1 MLDNRWRAEVEKTL
15 RPIGAGLRQLGFTAD
30 QITLLGLAASLFT
43 GIAIATGHFFYG
55 AVGMAICGITDV
67 LDGAVAKSAGT
78 ASPRG
83 AFFDSV
89 SDRVSDMLVLG
100 GAAWYYTGVGHS
112 PRLAVLAFAV
122 AGLSVLVSYERS
134 RAESLGFNGK
144 GGLMERA
151 ERMVVLGLGLTFGW
165 LTFALWVLFVLT
177 GVTVGQRFARVWAQA
192 SVPPGE
198 EAAAPEKRPA
208 AWWITA
214 GTAGAT
220 TLDWPAGGPPSALP
234 GERGRLTTWWL
245 STRPPRPELTDIT
258 DDAER
263 AGLRGVPERLAKW
276 RSAPRGVKPGSSP
289 DLRRLRGRNRP

>member
-1 MLDNRWRAEVEKTL
+1 MLDNRWRAEVEKTI
-15 RPIGAGLRQLGFTAD
+15 RPVGARLRQLGFTAD

-43 GIAIATGHFFYG
+43 GIAIATGHFFYA

-89 SDRVSDMLVLG
+89 SDRFSDLLVLG
-100 GAAWYYTGVGHS
+100 GAAWYYTGGGPS

-151 ERMVVLGLGLTFGW
+151 ERMVVLGLGLAFGW
-165 LTFALWVLFVLT
+165 LTFALWLLFVLT
-177 GVTVGQRFARVWAQA
+177 GLTVAQRFSRVWAQA
-192 SVPPGE
+192 SAPVGDNVPAPAE
-198 EAAAPEKRPA
+198 KRAAP
-208 AWWITA
+208 WWITA
-214 GTAGAT
+214 GTGNSDDSRMARWRSAVR
-220 TLDWPAGGPPSALP
+220 PP
-234 GERGRLTTWWL
+234 GDRGRLTAWWM
-245 STRPPRPELTDIT
+245 STRPPRPASRDG
-258 DDAER
+258 DAER
-263 AGLRGVPERLAKW
+263 AGLRGATERLAKW
-276 RSAPRGVKPGSSP
+276 RSAAPG
-289 DLRRLRGRNRP
+289 DRDRLRGRSRP